1 MTLHAAEALLPKAR
15 VILAIERRRLVAVL
29 PDAELTLTGSI
40 SLPGMLTR
48 GDVDLH
54 LRVPA
59 RDFERAVRSLSTMY
73 APVHPAIWTG
83 GFAAFE
89 TLEHD
94 LPTGIALT
102 AIGDEHDTLFR
113 RTWARLANDAGLAAA
128 YNELKLG
135 HEAADAATYREAK
148 RRFFDAIDLDRDP
161 A

>member
-1 MTLHAAEALLPKAR
+1 VTLHAAEVLLPKAR
-15 VILAIERRRLVAVL
+15 VILAIERRRLVAEL

-54 LRVPA
+54 LRVPGG
-59 RDFERAVRSLSTMY
+59 DFERAVRLLSTMHT
-73 APVHPAIWTG
+73 PVHPDIWTA
-83 GFAAFE
+83 GFATFE

-113 RTWARLANDAGLAAA
+113 RTWARLATDPALGAA
-128 YNELKLG
+128 YNDLKRAHDG
-135 HEAADAATYREAK
+135 TDAATYREAK
-148 RRFFDAIDLDRDP
+148 RRFFDAIDLGAEP